1 MFPAPSN
8 NRDWCSWKR
17 KNRGINIVDAFC
29 EFSHIYF
36 FLLLFFAVTT
46 ENATSPDHSFAL
58 SLFSSFF
65 FRNERRRSCK
75 KSIVSRWLNNL
86 SRSASQIFYPSILF
100 FLLSW
105 LPFTLVDFFLLLP
118 VTESSSAT
126 SFLSLSFAVH
136 FIALYYFLLFPFI
149 LFYPRK
155 SIVNS
160 CVKKE
165 E

>member
-8 NRDWCSWKR
+8 PT
-17 KNRGINIVDAFC
+17 GIGVPGRERTEGLILSTHFANFHTSI
-29 EFSHIYF
+29 FSF
-36 FLLLFFAVTT
+36 
-46 ENATSPDHSFAL
+46 
-58 SLFSSFF
+58 FSSLPLQQKTRHLPTILLPSLSFRRF

-126 SFLSLSFAVH
+126 SFLSLSLLQ
-136 FIALYYFLLFPFI
+136 FILLHCIIFFYFLSFSFTPE
-149 LFYPRK
+149 
-155 SIVNS
+155 NQ
-160 CVKKE
+160 
-165 E
+165 

>member
-8 NRDWCSWKR
+8 PT
-17 KNRGINIVDAFC
+17 GIGVPGRERTEGLILTTPFANFHTSI
-29 EFSHIYF
+29 F
-36 FLLLFFAVTT
+36 FF
-46 ENATSPDHSFAL
+46 
-58 SLFSSFF
+58 FSSLPLQQKTRHLPTILLPSLSFRRF